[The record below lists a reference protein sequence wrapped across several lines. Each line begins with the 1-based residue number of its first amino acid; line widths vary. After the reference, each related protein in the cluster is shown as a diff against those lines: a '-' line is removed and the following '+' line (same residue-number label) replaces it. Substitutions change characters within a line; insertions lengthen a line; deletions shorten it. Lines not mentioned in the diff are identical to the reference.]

1 MMCLGAS
8 LIFLLNC
15 EVGEM
20 TAIHLRFT
28 PTIHTYDCKLVPS
41 LAAHTSDTILIFLPQ
56 DGGTGTVTPG
66 NASPMTDG
74 AAALVLASRAR
85 AQQLGLPVLAVIR
98 GHADAN
104 QAPEW

>member
-1 MMCLGAS
+1 MVMHTHAGYNSLGPGSHKTEAV
-8 LIFLLNC
+8 LCMLRWHAPPPLLH
-15 EVGEM
+15 GG
-20 TAIHLRFT
+20 
-28 PTIHTYDCKLVPS
+28 
-41 LAAHTSDTILIFLPQ
+41 Q
-56 DGGTGTVTPG
+56 DGGPAGAGTVTPG

-104 QAPEW
+104 QAPEWWV

>member
-1 MMCLGAS
+1 MDDT
-8 LIFLLNC
+8 LLPD
-15 EVGEM
+15 G
-20 TAIHLRFT
+20 
-28 PTIHTYDCKLVPS
+28 
-41 LAAHTSDTILIFLPQ
+41 Q
-56 DGGTGTVTPG
+56 DGSPAGVGTVTPG

-104 QAPEW
+104 QAPEWWVKCPETFWGRMHPSYYPYSIDSITSGISGSPQLRHWLFPR